1 MLGVVEISPVVEVW
15 GSTVEVED
23 EIPGIAVEV
32 TLLAMWDDVV
42 ALTLIVVVVV
52 VVVVVV

>member
-1 MLGVVEISPVVEVW
+1 MGVVEISPVVEVW

-23 EIPGIAVEV
+23 EIPGVAVEV